1 MRTTIFR
8 SSFLA
13 VVLAGALVAP
23 AQLSAQ
29 RSDTTRTHVVKAG
42 ETLWSLA
49 TLYLGDSQRWRE
61 ILALNPTVRAPDA
74 LPVGA
79 SIRIPPSKATSGTAP
94 DTGRRAFEPSVP
106 PAASAQSDTP
116 RRTIFFGNQP
126 AGGFAI
132 RDTTRRAPVDSGVP
146 ARVYESLSAPYVVDE
161 ATLNRS
167 GRCRSVGDGGV
178 SPEGGVLLHGTL
190 SLDLPN
196 GSLPDTGAR
205 FLLVRRGPVVGGLG
219 TVVIPTGVVRLT
231 SGSVVH
237 AAVAEVLAQYD
248 AMSCADLVVPAGSAA
263 VTRGG
268 RLTTVSDGAQGRVAW
283 VPGGSLLP
291 TLQHALILDIG
302 TDAGVRLGDRV
313 TIYGGDGTAT
323 VGSADIVRVSA
334 RSATALVVR
343 QSLGLLAAGLRVR
356 VTEKLP

>member
-8 SSFLA
+8 SSWLTIA
-13 VVLAGALVAP
+13 LAGALVAP

-29 RSDTTRTHVVKAG
+29 RTDSTRTHVVKSG

-49 TLYLGDSQRWRE
+49 ATYLGDSQRWRE
-61 ILALNPTVRAPDA
+61 ILALNPGVRAADALVVGSSLKIPSARTAPSTVRDTNRAIANDPAPA
-74 LPVGA
+74 EV
-79 SIRIPPSKATSGTAP
+79 RT
-94 DTGRRAFEPSVP
+94 
-106 PAASAQSDTP
+106 QSRSP

-126 AGGFAI
+126 AGGFTTP
-132 RDTTRRAPVDSGVP
+132 DTTRRAPVDSGVP
-146 ARVYESLSAPYVVDE
+146 ARVYESMSAPFVIDQS
-161 ATLNRS
+161 LLDRS
-167 GRCRSVGDGGV
+167 GRCLSVGSGGT
-178 SPEGGVLLHGTL
+178 SPEGGVLLHGGL

-205 FLLVRRGPVVGGLG
+205 FLLVRRGPVLAGLG
-219 TVVIPTGVVRLT
+219 AVVIPTGVVRLT
-231 SGSVVH
+231 SGNTVRG
-237 AAVAEVLAQYD
+237 AAAEVLAQYD
-248 AMSCADLVVPAGSAA
+248 AMSCSDLVVPAASAPLA
-263 VTRGG
+263 RGG
-268 RLTTVSDGAQGRVAW
+268 RLTTVSDGAAGTVAW
-283 VPGGSLLP
+283 VPSGSLLP

-302 TDAGVRLGDRV
+302 TDAGVKPGDRV
-313 TIYGGDGTAT
+313 TVYGGDGSAV